1 MLFYVTDLVPLC
13 STLLTLK
20 LSGFGDAFGP
30 FLAEELARGL
40 GRINK
45 VLTTLEL
52 AYNAIGDRGAE
63 GLALALGQNRTL
75 TLLLT
80 PTSHQPQQQPR
91 SPYKAALPCYQ
102 NFAINRQPRLADDD
116 AVTAV
121 GPREHRHCC
130 WRPGHFPSFVL
141 LHLRRGEEVA
151 HPLWHHWLPLETQP
165 GHGRGTRTCMRNE
178 LLWRACSEPQPM
190 SLSRKCVAS

>member
-30 FLAEELARGL
+30 FVAEELARGL
-40 GRINK
+40 GRTNK

-75 TLLLT
+75 TSLLTLSNLT
-80 PTSHQPQQQPR
+80 PTSTACPYICQPTTGLPPPKVDSYR
-91 SPYKAALPCYQ
+91 GLALALPRY
-102 NFAINRQPRLADDD
+102 
-116 AVTAV
+116 
-121 GPREHRHCC
+121 
-130 WRPGHFPSFVL
+130 
-141 LHLRRGEEVA
+141 
-151 HPLWHHWLPLETQP
+151 
-165 GHGRGTRTCMRNE
+165 
-178 LLWRACSEPQPM
+178 
-190 SLSRKCVAS
+190 

>member
-80 PTSHQPQQQPR
+80 PTSHQPQQPAHLYV
-91 SPYKAALPCYQ
+91 SPLLAYPPK
-102 NFAINRQPRLADDD
+102 RL
-116 AVTAV
+116 
-121 GPREHRHCC
+121 
-130 WRPGHFPSFVL
+130 FI
-141 LHLRRGEEVA
+141 
-151 HPLWHHWLPLETQP
+151 
-165 GHGRGTRTCMRNE
+165 
-178 LLWRACSEPQPM
+178 
-190 SLSRKCVAS
+190 

>member
-30 FLAEELARGL
+30 FVAEELARGL
-40 GRINK
+40 GRTNK

-75 TLLLT
+75 T
-80 PTSHQPQQQPR
+80 
-91 SPYKAALPCYQ
+91 ALDIAGNGIGIDGGQ
-102 NFAINRQPRLADDD
+102 ARTL
-116 AVTAV
+116 VTA
-121 GPREHRHCC
+121 
-130 WRPGHFPSFVL
+130 
-141 LHLRRGEEVA
+141 
-151 HPLWHHWLPLETQP
+151 
-165 GHGRGTRTCMRNE
+165 GRD
-178 LLWRACSEPQPM
+178 
-190 SLSRKCVAS
+190 

>member
-75 TLLLT
+75 TYSPLRIVHSNLT
-80 PTSHQPQQQPR
+80 PTSTACPYICLIYVSPLLAYPPQ
-91 SPYKAALPCYQ
+91 KAIHIAALP
-102 NFAINRQPRLADDD
+102 
-116 AVTAV
+116 
-121 GPREHRHCC
+121 
-130 WRPGHFPSFVL
+130 
-141 LHLRRGEEVA
+141 
-151 HPLWHHWLPLETQP
+151 
-165 GHGRGTRTCMRNE
+165 
-178 LLWRACSEPQPM
+178 
-190 SLSRKCVAS
+190 

>member
-1 MLFYVTDLVPLC
+1 MSLPTQAGPHPPLSREMLFYVTDLVPLC

-30 FLAEELARGL
+30 FVAEELARGL
-40 GRINK
+40 GRTNK

-80 PTSHQPQQQPR
+80 LQPHTNLN
-91 SPYKAALPCYQ
+91 SLPICMSAHYCGCP
-102 NFAINRQPRLADDD
+102 NRL
-116 AVTAV
+116 
-121 GPREHRHCC
+121 
-130 WRPGHFPSFVL
+130 FI
-141 LHLRRGEEVA
+141 
-151 HPLWHHWLPLETQP
+151 
-165 GHGRGTRTCMRNE
+165 
-178 LLWRACSEPQPM
+178 
-190 SLSRKCVAS
+190 

>member
-75 TLLLT
+75 TSLLT
-80 PTSHQPQQQPR
+80 LQPHTNLNSLPTYICLIYVTPLLAYPPQ
-91 SPYKAALPCYQ
+91 KVIHIAALP
-102 NFAINRQPRLADDD
+102 
-116 AVTAV
+116 
-121 GPREHRHCC
+121 
-130 WRPGHFPSFVL
+130 
-141 LHLRRGEEVA
+141 
-151 HPLWHHWLPLETQP
+151 
-165 GHGRGTRTCMRNE
+165 
-178 LLWRACSEPQPM
+178 
-190 SLSRKCVAS
+190 